1 MEELNMFYYKTNLE
15 DIKENFQIVAEVPN
29 LRSIRANIF
38 AIMRSDDKLD
48 LSSIEND
55 LVITCKRTKE
65 AYEDALIRLSNVCE
79 EIGKCVFG
87 TTDESLSRFMLT
99 ISPSWDFVKKDG
111 WHNMFTISN
120 KPVDAPGTYLLRIER
135 FAMDKEG
142 NTIMIVTPLLSINP
156 ELIPCFYYEE
166 KMSRIYRVDD
176 ESALNTVSARS
187 IVNMFEL
194 YNSITNGDID
204 NCNKMLNLAS
214 EALYS
219 KTQKEVD
226 LERLAAS
233 ENSLIQQKIKE
244 NGLHDYYEQ
253 IDSRYWSLLYKNE
266 ISETPDI
273 IQRALETE
281 EYYRRLKEEKA
292 RLRKEKRLAK
302 KEKKRE

>member
-1 MEELNMFYYKTNLE
+1 MFYYKTNLE
-15 DIKENFQIVAEVPN
+15 DIKENFQIIAEVPN

-38 AIMRSDDKLD
+38 AIMRDDKLD

-55 LVITCKRTKE
+55 IVITCKRTKE
-65 AYEDALIRLSNVCE
+65 AYEDALVRLSNVCE

-99 ISPSWDFVKKDG
+99 ISPSWDFVKKYG
-111 WHNMFTISN
+111 WHNMFIISN
-120 KPVDAPGTYLLRIER
+120 KPVDTPGTYLLRIER
-135 FAMDKEG
+135 FTMDKDG

-156 ELIPCFYYEE
+156 ELILCFYYEE

-176 ESALNTVSARS
+176 ESDLNTVSARS
-187 IVNMFEL
+187 II
-194 YNSITNGDID
+194 NSITNGDID

-219 KTQKEVD
+219 KTQKKID

-244 NGLHDYYEQ
+244 NGLQEYYEQ
-253 IDSRYWSLLYKNE
+253 IDRRYYSLLYKNE

-273 IQRALETE
+273 IQRALVTE